1 MANLAEILRKIEE
14 LPPDKLEDVAHYVDT
29 ITSSSENNVTEVKSS
44 ERSFADGPYFGMWA
58 DRPEM
63 EDSAKWVR
71 ELREKEWSRYRA
83 DESE

>member
-1 MANLAEILRKIEE
+1 MPNLAEILRKIEE
-14 LPPDKLEDVAHYVDT
+14 LPPDKLEDVAHYVDS
-29 ITSSSENNVTEVKSS
+29 IISAGPDNAAASSEKSFS
-44 ERSFADGPYFGMWA
+44 DGPYFGMWA

-63 EDSAKWVR
+63 EDSTKWVR